1 VVKIRV
7 DTLPWWTGDRDVY
20 SIALG
25 VLEGTDTWNVGC
37 RLRPRVVESVWQ
49 TPMPADGTLLQLMTF
64 RNTWE
69 GTKAIP
75 QKRAFTAPE
84 IEHPME
90 AILGGQV
97 RFLGYDLSPPP
108 YKRGEA
114 LHLTLYWQ
122 AMTRMEESYTVFV
135 HLLDK
140 NEMIGGQWDSVP
152 GGGLLPTTSWL
163 EGEVI
168 ADEYEVPIR
177 PGAPPGH
184 YVIEIGMYDVYTGER
199 LQVRDESGKQVE
211 GDRILL
217 GQKLQVD
224 RW

>member
-1 VVKIRV
+1 
-7 DTLPWWTGDRDVY
+7 
-20 SIALG
+20 
-25 VLEGTDTWNVGC
+25 
-37 RLRPRVVESVWQ
+37 
-49 TPMPADGTLLQLMTF
+49 MPADGTLLQVMTF

-75 QKRAFTAPE
+75 QKRVFTAPE

-97 RFLGYDLSPPP
+97 RFLGYDFSPPP

-140 NEMIGGQWDSVP
+140 NEMVGGQWDSAP
-152 GGGLLPTTSWL
+152 NGGLLPTNSWL

-168 ADEYEVPIR
+168 TDAASTSSKSECTMGTQER
-177 PGAPPGH
+177 GCKCTTR
-184 YVIEIGMYDVYTGER
+184 TGT
-199 LQVRDESGKQVE
+199 
-211 GDRILL
+211 
-217 GQKLQVD
+217 
-224 RW
+224 RWRATGYC